1 MSTSLRNLAAAALLI
16 AGASTFTG
24 AAQAAEVA
32 VPHAVYRH
40 HHHYGW
46 AVPSQLVEGVRGAT
60 PLTVPFFGGRWY
72 PGPAYYYG
80 PPPGPCCHAAE
91 AVISVRY

>member
-1 MSTSLRNLAAAALLI
+1 MSTSLRNLAATALLI
-16 AGASTFTG
+16 ISASMFAG
-24 AAQAAEVA
+24 AAQAAEIA
-32 VPHAVYRH
+32 VPYATHP

-46 AVPSQLVEGVRGAT
+46 AVRSQLIEGVRGAT
-60 PLTVPFFGGRWY
+60 PLTVPFFGHRWY

-80 PPPGPCCHAAE
+80 PPPGPCCHAAGE